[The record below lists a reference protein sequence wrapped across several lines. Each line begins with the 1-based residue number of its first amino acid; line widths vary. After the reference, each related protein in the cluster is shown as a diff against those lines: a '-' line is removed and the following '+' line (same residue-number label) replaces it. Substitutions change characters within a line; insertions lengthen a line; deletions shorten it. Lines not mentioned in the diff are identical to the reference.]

1 MKLNRRER
9 IRFDEQVAV
18 QIADL
23 VDNMREY
30 HLGRTPSPI
39 LEVVRVYNTERAF
52 AEKEPSS
59 VKAFRIEPSELTEH
73 IQKAWEIDTLK
84 VPDCTSD
91 KSLLQYRCLW
101 RAPPIH
107 PCLWQDR
114 QKGHQPAH

>member
-39 LEVVRVYNTERAF
+39 LEIVRVYNTERAF

-73 IQKAWEIDTLK
+73 IQKAWEIDAEVCLDRWEKEKTLTILRRVNGCIIAAEYSCK
-84 VPDCTSD
+84 EVT
-91 KSLLQYRCLW
+91 
-101 RAPPIH
+101 A
-107 PCLWQDR
+107 
-114 QKGHQPAH
+114 